1 MWYTR
6 KKHQAGR
13 KKPDWLHLLLQMFFS
28 FSICLIKSSTPN
40 PSSATLS
47 LLAVCWL
54 VDGKGYYSRIFFN
67 SDHHINGFSLSLTS
81 NRNLF
86 LWISSASFLNGSC
99 FVDKTLNVWGT
110 FHWSSNPMPS
120 YMLFVPS
127 CLWCCY
133 YGCVCLFVCRPCFVL
148 YGRKVCWERAYITQR
163 QWSYSWFKTFPRVP
177 TSS

>member
-1 MWYTR
+1 MPLVTSR
-6 KKHQAGR
+6 LILRSEGTGNFVAAINVIHKK
-13 KKPDWLHLLLQMFFS
+13 KTSDLLHLLLQMFFS

-47 LLAVCWL
+47 LCWL

-99 FVDKTLNVWGT
+99 FVDKTLNVWGK

-120 YMLFVPS
+120 YMLFVRVV
-127 CLWCCY
+127 
-133 YGCVCLFVCRPCFVL
+133 CVVVIMGVLTYLFVDPALC
-148 YGRKVCWERAYITQR
+148 YMAERYVRSEHI
-163 QWSYSWFKTFPRVP
+163 
-177 TSS
+177 